1 MDIEV
6 SQVGVT
12 LIFDWNLGLALSPNF
27 DFELYFYRTIFEL

>member
-1 MDIEV
+1 MDIVV

-27 DFELYFYRTIFEL
+27 DFKFFFRTIFEL